1 MQSVVNPA
9 WTEAETG
16 AIPGLV
22 WAFRIHA
29 DGSSEQLDI
38 DRLIDVHSSGL
49 LWLHFNLADMRVA
62 QWLSA
67 GKLRLPPVARQLVL
81 SRDEFQQLHTVDDCI
96 YGVISDLVRTID
108 APTEQIGY
116 LRFAMTESVLI
127 SGRLQALCAVD
138 ATRRIL
144 EDGVKI
150 SNAAALLETIVDHVA
165 DSMEQM
171 SDKLDIDLDEIE
183 EKILSDGTSDRRKE
197 LGRVRRT
204 CVRLH
209 RQLSGL
215 RLVFHRLDQ
224 KDMNQ
229 LNPAV
234 RLHAAK
240 LAQRLDELDHQI
252 MEMRDRSRL
261 LQEELQLKMEEK
273 SSRSLNLL
281 SVLTALLLPP
291 TLIAGIFGMN
301 TKGLPL
307 TDDESGFFIAMGLL
321 LVSTAIAYFIMK
333 RLRIVG

>member
-1 MQSVVNPA
+1 MQSIVDPA
-9 WTEAETG
+9 LIEAGTDS
-16 AIPGLV
+16 IPGLV

-29 DGSSEQLDI
+29 DGCSEQLDVDRPI
-38 DRLIDVHSSGL
+38 DIHGPGL
-49 LWLHFNLADMRVA
+49 LWLHFNLADIRAV

-67 GKLRLPPVARQLVL
+67 SQLHLPPVAMQLVL
-81 SRDEFQQLHTVDDCI
+81 SMDEFQQLHTADHCI

-108 APTEQIGY
+108 APTEQVGY
-116 LRFAMTESVLI
+116 LRFAMTESVLV
-127 SGRLQALCAVD
+127 SGRLHALCAVE

-144 EDGVKI
+144 EGGVRI

-165 DSMEQM
+165 DTMERV

-183 EKILSDGTSDRRKE
+183 EKILSESTHDRRKE

-215 RLVFHRLDQ
+215 RLIFHRLDQ
-224 KDMNQ
+224 KDVNH
-229 LNPAV
+229 LKPAV
-234 RLHAAK
+234 RLHAAR

-261 LQEELQLKMEEK
+261 LQEELQLKMEEQ

-307 TDDESGFFIAMGLL
+307 TDDESGFLIAMGLL
-321 LVSTAIAYFIMK
+321 LVSTALAYVVIK
-333 RLRIVG
+333 RLKIVS

>member
-1 MQSVVNPA
+1 MQSIVDPA
-9 WTEAETG
+9 LTA
-16 AIPGLV
+16 AKADFIPGLV

-29 DGSSEQLDI
+29 DGSSEQLNVDQPIDI
-38 DRLIDVHSSGL
+38 HGAGL
-49 LWLHFNLADMRVA
+49 LWFHFNLADIRVA
-62 QWLSA
+62 QWLFAS
-67 GKLRLPPVARQLVL
+67 GLHLPPVAKQLML
-81 SRDEFQQLHTVDDCI
+81 SVDEFQQLHTADDCI
-96 YGVISDLVRTID
+96 YGVISDLVRSID

-116 LRFAMTESVLI
+116 LRFAMTESILI
-127 SGRLQALCAVD
+127 SGRLHALCAVE

-144 EDGVKI
+144 EGGVRI
-150 SNAAALLETIVDHVA
+150 SNAAALLEMIVDRVA
-165 DSMEQM
+165 DTMEQI
-171 SDKLDIDLDEIE
+171 SDRLDIDLDEIE
-183 EKILSDGTSDRRKE
+183 EKILSDGTDDRRKE

-224 KDMNQ
+224 KDMEQ
-229 LNPAV
+229 LKPAV

-261 LQEELQLKMEEK
+261 LQEELQLKMEEL

-307 TDDESGFFIAMGLL
+307 TEDESGFIIAMGLL
-321 LVSTAIAYFIMK
+321 LASTALAYYIMK
-333 RLRIVG
+333 RLRIVS